1 MTLLLQFLDDMF
13 NGELVEG
20 VTEAADPQAALEVSP
35 LDGVIDGEC
44 NQPYSA
50 FTPPL
55 KIK

>member
-1 MTLLLQFLDDMF
+1 MF